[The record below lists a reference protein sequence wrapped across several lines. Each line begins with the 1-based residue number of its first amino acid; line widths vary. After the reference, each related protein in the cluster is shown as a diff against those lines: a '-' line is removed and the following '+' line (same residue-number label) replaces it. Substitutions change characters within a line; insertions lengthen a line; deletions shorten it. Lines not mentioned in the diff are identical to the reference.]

1 MDKMILLLMLLFP
14 IHILGQNEI
23 RIGDNL
29 KFSELLLSENFS
41 LSDSLEMWDFSD
53 AQLLSHEQNLHFF
66 QIGIVQ

>member
-41 LSDSLEMWDFSD
+41 LSDSLKMWDFSD
-53 AQLLSHEQNLHFF
+53 AQLL
-66 QIGIVQ
+66 